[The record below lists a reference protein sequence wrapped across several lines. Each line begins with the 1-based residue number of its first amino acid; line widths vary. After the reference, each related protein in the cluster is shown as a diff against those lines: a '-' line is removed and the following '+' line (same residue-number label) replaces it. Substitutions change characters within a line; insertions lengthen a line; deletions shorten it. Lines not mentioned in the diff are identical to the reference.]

1 MLKPLFPVARA
12 TVRAALGVGLLAS
25 AGGCR
30 KAPAPVEQTAPSAAP
45 ARLPADRLAPGE
57 LAVGDGDVFGLPVP
71 RGMVVLGRAPDSA
84 LLIGEVT
91 PEAVANYV
99 RDRVVVSHV
108 EVAAGRTVFPRAR
121 IKDGPADRVF
131 RIDVVQEYRSTK
143 LFVTD
148 VTPPPPPAPGLSDA
162 ERWRRAGF
170 SADGRALDPK
180 RLE

>member
-12 TVRAALGVGLLAS
+12 TVGALGVCLLAS
-25 AGGCR
+25 AGGCQ
-30 KAPAPVEQTAPSAAP
+30 KTAAPVEETAASAATAPV
-45 ARLPADRLAPGE
+45 PADRLAPGE

-143 LFVTD
+143 LLVTD

>member
-1 MLKPLFPVARA
+1 MA
-12 TVRAALGVGLLAS
+12 
-25 AGGCR
+25 
-30 KAPAPVEQTAPSAAP
+30 
-45 ARLPADRLAPGE
+45 
-57 LAVGDGDVFGLPVP
+57 
-71 RGMVVLGRAPDSA
+71 VLGRAPDSA
-84 LLIGEVT
+84 LLIGEVA

-99 RDRVVVSHV
+99 RDRVIVSHV

-131 RIDVVQEYRSTK
+131 RIEVLREYRSTK
-143 LFVTD
+143 LVVTD
-148 VTPPPPPAPGLSDA
+148 VTPPPPPPPGLSDA

>member
-1 MLKPLFPVARA
+1 MLKPLLPVARA
-12 TVRAALGVGLLAS
+12 TVRATLGVCLLAS
-25 AGGCR
+25 SGGCR
-30 KAPAPVEQTAPSAAP
+30 KAPAPAEQAAPSAAP
-45 ARLPADRLAPGE
+45 APPPADRLAPGE
-57 LAVGDGDVFGLPVP
+57 LAVGDGDVFGLPIP
-71 RGMVVLGRAPDSA
+71 RGMTVLGRAPDSA

-91 PEAVANYV
+91 PEAVASYV

-131 RIDVVQEYRSTK
+131 RIDVMQEYRSTK
-143 LFVTD
+143 LLVTD

-170 SADGRALDPK
+170 SPDGRALDPK